1 MSDEALDP
9 VPTVAALG
17 LKDDAPRAVVK
28 AIVTAAQAA
37 GPTNPVAVEKALTTF
52 NLATLLK
59 PGATVATFAA
69 NIAYLAR
76 SGSWAQT
83 VKASK

>member
-1 MSDEALDP
+1 MASEQPDP
-9 VPTVAALG
+9 VPVVASLG
-17 LKDDAPRAVVK
+17 LRDDAPRAVVK

-37 GPTNPVAVEKALTTF
+37 GPSDPVAVEKALTTF

-69 NIAYLAR
+69 NIADLAR
-76 SGSWAQT
+76 SGSWAKIVET
-83 VKASK
+83 SK

>member
-1 MSDEALDP
+1 MSDEAPDP

-52 NLATLLK
+52 NRKEHLPTIRVVVGMPYQCLFSRVSVAVGMSLL
-59 PGATVATFAA
+59 G
-69 NIAYLAR
+69 
-76 SGSWAQT
+76 
-83 VKASK
+83 